1 MFKKVWS
8 ADMVESHILM
18 THSNKEP
25 LNSHYYATHYPS
37 VYAAAE
43 RLFGSWGE
51 AITACGFNYN
61 EIRKYKV
68 WNRSKVTETIR
79 EMAEAGRPISSQ
91 KAQRNHKSLYMA
103 AIRYYKSWGKAV
115 MAAGIDYSTI
125 RERRSMSVMEIK
137 AEIIKLYKANVDL
150 SYCNMRAN
158 YQYLLAYGMKKTRR
172 RKLGGGPQ
180 SLRSQNQ
187 LPHTA
192 GEADQKTHSRHPGIL
207 TADRHQQKTAGIP
220 TGFRRSLFL
229 NGQPSIFKRHQEYR
243 RTGRQFFQEQF
254 SIPEPGRNFQL
265 VVILIQ

>member
-103 AIRYYKSWGKAV
+103 AIRYYNSWGKAV

-158 YQYLLAYGMKKTRR
+158 YQYLLAYGMKKLGEGSWAAARR
-172 RKLGGGPQ
+172 VCGV
-180 SLRSQNQ
+180 
-187 LPHTA
+187 
-192 GEADQKTHSRHPGIL
+192 KTNYR
-207 TADRHQQKTAGIP
+207 IP
-220 TGFRRSLFL
+220 
-229 NGQPSIFKRHQEYR
+229 PAKRTKKR
-243 RTGRQFFQEQF
+243 IPV
-254 SIPEPGRNFQL
+254 IPES
-265 VVILIQ
+265 